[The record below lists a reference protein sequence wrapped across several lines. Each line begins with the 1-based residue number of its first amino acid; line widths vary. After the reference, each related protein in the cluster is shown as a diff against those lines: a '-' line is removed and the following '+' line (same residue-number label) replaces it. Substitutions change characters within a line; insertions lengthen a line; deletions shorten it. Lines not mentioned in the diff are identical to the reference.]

1 MDGRD
6 LNRFTA
12 WSEVKVVK
20 MSAFHMSW
28 FIHKL
33 RESVIFKILGNFVVP
48 VGDVAEVE
56 VSSYQSIHLVTY
68 EFL

>member
-6 LNRFTA
+6 LNRLTA
-12 WSEVKVVK
+12 WSEVDVVK
-20 MSAFHMSW
+20 MPAFHMSC

-33 RESVIFKILGNFVVP
+33 SESVIFQILGNFVVP

-56 VSSYQSIHLVTY
+56 VSSYQSTHLGTY
-68 EFL
+68 KFL